1 MKKVDIVFSEV
12 NIGRVY
18 TALIEGNKSLTKDF
32 SHGELDDNLSEDEF
46 IMNLIDMCKREYN
59 DLCTDST
66 EPRAC
71 AYVYDENDNLL
82 CSYEIND
89 LLHDCPARKYNN
101 EELREE
107 REIMAVDSHSM
118 LSYAALAIGYGALT
132 AFILATA
139 IDNRVK
145 LMAINSGTL
154 KLLPYDVSDIIIRD
168 RNFGANMV
176 MGGMT
181 LIPTIAGSVGFL
193 KRLKK
198 RKR

>member
-59 DLCTDST
+59 NLCTPST

-89 LLHDCPARKYNN
+89 LLHYGNVRKYNN
-101 EELREE
+101 EKLREE

-181 LIPTIAGSVGFL
+181 LIPTIAGSVGFC